1 MIMKKNKILLLLFA
15 LLLIV
20 LALISIIIFMGGG
33 DVKYDNDKS
42 IASLITKK
50 YFNSDIE
57 KMREDINNDNL
68 NYAKLKSHY
77 DVQCLRKTYQGYYA
91 VFLQN
96 DGKRVFVFMDEKME
110 LHNMLVIENIKE
122 KEEYNFLKLGRTT
135 ESEVLEH
142 DNNTIRLPV
151 SSVTCTAHIVQ
162 EGLLVITYDR
172 LDTNT
177 GTLLNDP
184 VVKSFVF
191 FENDD
196 FPLNDNEMINLNVPY
211 ILEKDK
217 K

>member
-1 MIMKKNKILLLLFA
+1 MTMKKNILLLLFA

-20 LALISIIIFMGGG
+20 LALIFIIIFTGGE

-42 IASLITKK
+42 ISSLITIK
-50 YFNSDIE
+50 YSDYDME
-57 KMREDINNDNL
+57 KLREDIGHDNL
-68 NYAKLKSHY
+68 NFVKLKSHY
-77 DVQCLRKTYQGYYA
+77 NVQCLRKTYQGFYA

-96 DGKRVFVFMDEKME
+96 DGKRVFVFMDEKMK
-110 LHNMLVIENIKE
+110 LYNMLVIENIKG
-122 KEEYNFLKLGRTT
+122 KEEYNFLKSGKTT

-142 DNNTIRLPV
+142 DKNTVLLPI
-151 SSVTCTAHIVQ
+151 SSVTCTAHIVK
-162 EGLLVITYDR
+162 EGLLVVTYDR

-184 VVKSFVF
+184 VVKSFEF
-191 FENDD
+191 FKNDD

>member
-1 MIMKKNKILLLLFA
+1 MKKNKILLFFA

-20 LALISIIIFMGGG
+20 LALIFIIIFTGGG

-50 YFNSDIE
+50 YSDSDIE
-57 KMREDINNDNL
+57 KMREDIECDNL

-77 DVQCLRKTYQGYYA
+77 NVQCLRKTYQGFYA

-96 DGKRVFVFMDEKME
+96 DGKRVFVFMDETMK
-110 LHNMLVIENIKE
+110 LNNMLVIENIKE
-122 KEEYNFLKLGRTT
+122 KEEYNFLKLGRST

-142 DNNTIRLPV
+142 DKNTVMLPV
-151 SSVTCTAHIVQ
+151 SSVTCTAHIVK

-184 VVKSFVF
+184 VVKSCVF
-191 FENDD
+191 FKNDD
-196 FPLNDNEMINLNVPY
+196 FPLNDNDMINLNVPY

>member
-1 MIMKKNKILLLLFA
+1 MKRNRILLLCA

-20 LALISIIIFMGGG
+20 LTFISIIIFMGSR
-33 DVKYDNDKS
+33 DVKYDNEQS
-42 IASLITKK
+42 ITSLITKE
-50 YFNSDIE
+50 YSVSDIE
-57 KMREDINNDNL
+57 KMKKDIEHNNLD
-68 NYAKLKSHY
+68 YAKLKSHY
-77 DVQCLRKTYQGYYA
+77 NIQCLRKTYQGFYA

-96 DGKRVFVFMDEKME
+96 DGKRVFVFMNEKMK
-110 LHNMLVIENIKE
+110 LHTILVIENIKE
-122 KEEYNFLKLGRTT
+122 KEEYNFLNIGRTT
-135 ESEVLEH
+135 ESEVLEY
-142 DNNTIRLPV
+142 DENTILLPV

-177 GTLLNDP
+177 GTLLDDP

-191 FENDD
+191 YKNDD
-196 FPLNDNEMINLNVPY
+196 FPLNDNDMINLNVPY

>member
-1 MIMKKNKILLLLFA
+1 MTMKKALLLFA

-20 LALISIIIFMGGG
+20 LALIFIIIFTRSET
-33 DVKYDNDKS
+33 VKYDNDNS
-42 IASLITKK
+42 ISSLITEK
-50 YFNSDIE
+50 YSDYDME
-57 KMREDINNDNL
+57 KLREDIGHDNL

-77 DVQCLRKTYQGYYA
+77 NVQCLRKTYQGFYA

-96 DGKRVFVFMDEKME
+96 DGKRVFVFMDEKMK
-110 LHNMLVIENIKE
+110 LNNMLVIENIKG
-122 KEEYNFLKLGRTT
+122 KEEYNFLKAGKTT
-135 ESEVLEH
+135 EREVLEH
-142 DNNTIRLPV
+142 DKNTVSLPISAV
-151 SSVTCTAHIVQ
+151 ACTAHIVQ

-172 LDTNT
+172 LDTNA

-184 VVKSFVF
+184 VVKSIEF